1 MAVSGSL
8 VTTFDCLALQQAWP
22 ATERERN
29 ENVQQEPA
37 YVKQTVWAQVS
48 GSATSRDASCQGCT
62 AALLS

>member
-29 ENVQQEPA
+29 ENVQEPA

-48 GSATSRDASCQGCT
+48 VSATSRDANCQGCT